1 MLTTKPIPES
11 ILRAAARIKT
21 IADHLVFN
29 PLGMTTSTFRILNLL
44 NDSEGGR
51 MTPGELL
58 KFSGG
63 TKSNMSQRL
72 NFLEKQSLI
81 KRALPGEGE
90 DNRKVFITLTTAGK
104 NLVKTVQLKMQKA
117 KLKLEDHFTAQE
129 IVNHFAFIEKLN
141 SFLDENAKQIP
152 GLFK

>member
-1 MLTTKPIPES
+1 
-11 ILRAAARIKT
+11 
-21 IADHLVFN
+21 
-29 PLGMTTSTFRILNLL
+29 
-44 NDSEGGR
+44 